1 MNRWHVRMPSRSDSI
16 KIQSVLAPDSKRS
29 YRVAPRPLL
38 RSVPAERF
46 VPHDTFPPHS
56 QMPGARFKTRYSRMT
71 KQNSNSSPGTEHDAE
86 LSPALRARAQAD
98 QLFRAAS
105 ESVRQRERYS
115 KLVASSAEDSE
126 LESTLRLASLCDE
139 LLGQAAQSYEDAANA
154 DAGAS
159 AEPWRHSANALWIAS
174 REYTRRHREV
184 NESSRKLGAHSPS
197 KLTELALQY
206 DLEASAILALDH
218 ALSEYRKH
226 CPDADCAG
234 QSAKRA
240 RAS

>member
-1 MNRWHVRMPSRSDSI
+1 
-16 KIQSVLAPDSKRS
+16 
-29 YRVAPRPLL
+29 
-38 RSVPAERF
+38 
-46 VPHDTFPPHS
+46 
-56 QMPGARFKTRYSRMT
+56 MPGARFKSRYSRMT
-71 KQNSNSSPGTEHDAE
+71 KHNSNSSPSTDSDAE
-86 LSPALRARAQAD
+86 SSPAVRVRTQAD
-98 QLFRAAS
+98 QLFRAAK

-139 LLGQAAQSYEDAANA
+139 LLGQAVQSYEDAANA
-154 DAGAS
+154 DPGPAG
-159 AEPWRHSANALWIAS
+159 EPWRPAANALWIAS
-174 REYTRRHREV
+174 REYSRRHREV

-218 ALSEYRKH
+218 ALSDYRKH
-226 CPDADCAG
+226 CPDADCSG